1 MKLYFLGTGA
11 GVPSKMRNVSALA
24 LTWPR
29 YQGQTWLFD
38 CGEATQHQILS
49 SPVTLSKV
57 NRIFITHLHGDHIF
71 GLPGV
76 LGSRSFQGTEA
87 PLTLY
92 GPKGLRTFVEVA
104 LTTSQTCL
112 RYPLE
117 IVEVEHGFTAEDEHF
132 TITAGLLEHGIPS
145 YGYRIEEKDRPGS
158 LDAERLKQMGIPPG
172 PVYQR
177 LKRGERVGLPDGRV
191 VDGRDFLGP
200 AKKGLKAAILGDTRI
215 TATSFALADQVD
227 LLVHES
233 TLRAGQEALAEAFFH
248 STSVQAAEVA
258 RKSHVGTLILTHISP
273 RYLEEECEDLLAE
286 AREIFPRTYLAR
298 DGWSY
303 EVSSG

>member
-24 LTWPR
+24 LIWPR
-29 YQGQTWLFD
+29 HQGQTWLFD

-49 SPVTLSKV
+49 SPVTLSRV

-104 LTTSQTCL
+104 LTTSQTYL

-172 PVYQR
+172 PVFQR
-177 LKRGERVGLPDGRV
+177 LKRGERVELPDGRV

-286 AREIFPRTYLAR
+286 AREIFPRTYLAH